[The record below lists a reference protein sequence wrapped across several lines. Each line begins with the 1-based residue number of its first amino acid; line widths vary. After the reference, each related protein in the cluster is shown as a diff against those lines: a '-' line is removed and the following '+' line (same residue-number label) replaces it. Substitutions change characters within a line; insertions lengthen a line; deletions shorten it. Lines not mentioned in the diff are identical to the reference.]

1 MPLPSSDSESNEDD
15 DASSDSEDEEQP
27 RQPLLALKLP
37 KKYIRCAKK
46 RCVEEL
52 EQS

>member
-15 DASSDSEDEEQP
+15 DASSDEEQP

-37 KKYIRCAKK
+37 KKYTRCAKK